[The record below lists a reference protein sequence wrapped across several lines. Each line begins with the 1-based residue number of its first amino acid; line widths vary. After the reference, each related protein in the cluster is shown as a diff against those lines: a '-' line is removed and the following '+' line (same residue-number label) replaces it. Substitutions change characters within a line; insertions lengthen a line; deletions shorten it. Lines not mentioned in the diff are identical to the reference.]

1 MDRKYRILSIDGGG
15 VRGIIP
21 ATIIVYI
28 ENRLQRITKNP
39 DVRISHYVDFIAG
52 TSTGGI
58 LASAYLCP
66 SDTDA
71 SIPKFTAED
80 ALRFYLERGGYIFSS
95 GMWDKLISLGG
106 IIKERYAALPLE
118 KFLAVSFRN
127 VKVSELMKPC
137 LLTSYEIEK
146 KKPVFFQSHVAK
158 NEEAY
163 DFFVRDACRA
173 TSSAPTFFEPARIQ
187 SISGETYTLI
197 DGAVL
202 ANNPTLCAL
211 SEAAVLFAEN
221 GIPLTADRFEVISLG
236 TGKNQKTYTYDQV
249 KDWGGLGW
257 LNPLL
262 DVMMNGVS
270 DTTERELS
278 VLFQSL
284 QASGQYHRIQPE
296 LLHANAEM
304 DDASSGNIQL
314 LMEAAAA
321 CIEKHKDDLEVII
334 QRLIQYDKAL

>member
-1 MDRKYRILSIDGGG
+1 MSKKYRILSIDGGG
-15 VRGIIP
+15 IRGIIP
-21 ATIIVYI
+21 ATIVVYI

-39 DVRISHYVDFIAG
+39 EARISHYIDFIAG

-66 SDTDA
+66 AESN
-71 SIPKFTAED
+71 PLLNKFTAEE

-95 GMWDKLISLGG
+95 GMWDKIRSMGG
-106 IIKERYAALPLE
+106 IIKERYASLPLE
-118 KFLAVSFRN
+118 KFLSVSFRK
-127 VKVSELMKPC
+127 VKVSELLKPC
-137 LLTSYEIEK
+137 LLTSYDIEK

-158 NEEAY
+158 NHTQY
-163 DFFVRDACRA
+163 DFYVKDACKA

-187 SISGETYTLI
+187 SLSGDPYTLI

-202 ANNPTLCAL
+202 ANNPALCAL
-211 SEAAVLFAEN
+211 AEAGVLFAEK
-221 GIPLTADRFEVISLG
+221 GIPLAADQFEVISLG
-236 TGKNQKTYTYDQV
+236 TGKNQKAYTYEQV

-270 DTTERELS
+270 DTTERELH

-296 LLHANAEM
+296 LLHARTEM
-304 DDASSGNIQL
+304 DDASVENIHL
-314 LMEAAAA
+314 LMQDAAA
-321 CIEKHKDDLEVII
+321 CIEKHKDELELIV
-334 QRLIQYDKAL
+334 QKLIQNA